1 MRKYETL
8 MVLNPELPEAQT
20 RETIDRVK
28 RLIESNG
35 GRDTKVHEWGV
46 RELAY
51 PIRKFNRGCY
61 VLAEYAAAPPVV
73 NELGRTLKIADEVL
87 RFVTVAAPRVQPKLR
102 SPLAPPDAGEET
114 MESGEE

>member
-28 RLIESNG
+28 RLIEANG
-35 GRDTKVHEWGV
+35 GRDTQVQEWGI

-51 PIRKFNRGCY
+51 PIRKFHRGCY
-61 VLAEYAAAPPVV
+61 VLAEYGGEPALV

-87 RFVTVAAPRVQPKLR
+87 RFVTVAAPRIQPKPRTSTGATEPEQALE
-102 SPLAPPDAGEET
+102 AEAE
-114 MESGEE
+114 